1 MLRQIRWK
9 IWAVI
14 CAAVLVLVAVYY
26 YGVVREDS
34 EKTPAVYSV
43 ILYQNTDNEWATLV
57 QGIRQAEEDFKVKVN
72 YIYMSDKDTVQ
83 EQAQRVQRE
92 ADAGSSGILLAAAD
106 SEALQAELFGMH
118 IQIPIIT
125 VESGMEGYVNISA
138 DNYKMGQE
146 LGKKI
151 LEDMDADRAE
161 LNKTEADRA
170 LSDKSEKDKSEQDKS
185 EQDKS
190 ESDKSEQDNSGQD
203 NSDAGQH
210 QIEQNQ
216 YVVTVIKEYMQR
228 DSVAMRYKGL
238 VDTLLSSDKDIR
250 IQDCSRQEGDFS
262 LRLFIGT
269 IFNNCGEYIVAL
281 DKFGTEEA
289 AAAWDSKRSAFEP
302 YGIKFKIYGIG
313 NTAQTVNDLDNE
325 KLRALVYQNE
335 FNMGYEG
342 IQALVDKEKKGYV
355 NEQFDIRYK
364 LVTKDTLYES
374 ENERLLFPSI

>member
-34 EKTPAVYSV
+34 EKEPAVYSV

-57 QGIRQAEEDFKVKVN
+57 QGIQQAEEDFKVKVN
-72 YIYMSDKDTVQ
+72 YIYMSDKDTA
-83 EQAQRVQRE
+83 EDQAERVQRE
-92 ADAGSSGILLAAAD
+92 IDTGVSGILLAAVN
-106 SEALQAELFGMH
+106 SEALKRQLSEMH
-118 IQIPIIT
+118 IQIPVIT
-125 VESGMEGYVNISA
+125 VESGIEGYVNISA

-146 LGKKI
+146 LGYKI
-151 LEDMDADRAE
+151 LKDIDAVKKEAEDAE
-161 LNKTEADRA
+161 PGRSGPGGE
-170 LSDKSEKDKSEQDKS
+170 
-185 EQDKS
+185 
-190 ESDKSEQDNSGQD
+190 ESDRPESDDAESERPEPD
-203 NSDAGQH
+203 
-210 QIEQNQ
+210 QN
-216 YVVTVIKEYMQR
+216 VVTVIKEYMQR
-228 DSVAMRYKGL
+228 DSVAERYKGL
-238 VDTLLSSDKDIR
+238 TDVLLSSDKNIR

-269 IFNNCGEYIVAL
+269 IFSGCGEYIVAL
-281 DKFGTEEA
+281 DKFSTEEA
-289 AAAWDSKRSAFEP
+289 AAAWDSKRAAYEP
-302 YGIKFKIYGIG
+302 YGAEFKIYGIG

-325 KLRALVYQNE
+325 RLRALVYQNE

-342 IQALVDKEKKGYV
+342 IQALVEKEKKGYV
-355 NEQFDIRYK
+355 DEQFDIRYK

>member
-92 ADAGSSGILLAAAD
+92 ADTGSSGILLAAAD

-118 IQIPIIT
+118 IQIPVIT

-170 LSDKSEKDKSEQDKS
+170 LSDKSEQ
-185 EQDKS
+185 
-190 ESDKSEQDNSGQD
+190 DKSEQDNSDG
-203 NSDAGQH
+203 GQH

-228 DSVAMRYKGL
+228 DSVALRYKGL

-269 IFNNCGEYIVAL
+269 VFNNCGEYIVAL
-281 DKFGTEEA
+281 DKFSTEEA